1 MEYYEALT
9 REKAFYTLI
18 RKNLQDILLTKEDKV
33 KKHVHNHTASLLPS
47 RNTPVLF
54 STWES
59 PAEILTILM
68 VWHLRSTYMIH
79 KYEQIAEYQ
88 QKGEETQRIPNDLKI
103 LNIICR
109 KIREVITPTK

>member
-1 MEYYEALT
+1 
-9 REKAFYTLI
+9 
-18 RKNLQDILLTKEDKV
+18 
-33 KKHVHNHTASLLPS
+33 
-47 RNTPVLF
+47 
-54 STWES
+54 
-59 PAEILTILM
+59 M